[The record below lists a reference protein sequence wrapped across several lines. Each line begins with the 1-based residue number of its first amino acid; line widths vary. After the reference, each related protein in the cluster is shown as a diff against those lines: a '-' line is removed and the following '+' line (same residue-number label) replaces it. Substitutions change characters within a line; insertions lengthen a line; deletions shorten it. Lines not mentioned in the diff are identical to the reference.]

1 MRIFLIFFV
10 VVLGLGAPLSEV
22 VKDIEVSG
30 EARYRFEYSSS
41 KKEQRKQTK
50 IPFNSPKMQPLK

>member
-1 MRIFLIFFV
+1 MRFVLLFFLAVFAF
-10 VVLGLGAPLSEV
+10 AKPLEEV

-41 KKEQRKQTK
+41 KKEQKQRVQIPTK
-50 IPFNSPKMQPLK
+50 KPVNLR